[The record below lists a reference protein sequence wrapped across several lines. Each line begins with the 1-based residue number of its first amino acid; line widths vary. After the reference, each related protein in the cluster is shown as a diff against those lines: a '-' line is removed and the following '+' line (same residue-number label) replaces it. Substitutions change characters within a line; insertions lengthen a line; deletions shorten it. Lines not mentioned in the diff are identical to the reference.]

1 MKVKIFSHKSD
12 PDGIG
17 SVIVVS
23 LAYQNTSFEVFPNN
37 RELDERLDEFLGN
50 KEYLDYDKIL
60 MNINIKI
67 HLLLQWFLYYAF

>member
-1 MKVKIFSHKSD
+1 MKIKIFSHKSD

-50 KEYLDYDKIL
+50 KE
-60 MNINIKI
+60 
-67 HLLLQWFLYYAF
+67 